1 MSGLGNNYHN
11 CFVLLYNVF
20 DTGALLTSLI
30 FLRVLFSVMNSST
43 RSAGVYV
50 YGSVLAGE
58 GENSTVSSDNVA
70 NEYLIQGYPG
80 IWCPDLKW
88 H

>member
-1 MSGLGNNYHN
+1 
-11 CFVLLYNVF
+11 
-20 DTGALLTSLI
+20 
-30 FLRVLFSVMNSST
+30 MNSST